1 MGVWVGGLA
10 VRGVPFGPLREGQGR
25 WAGGALA
32 QPATAHSHLPPN
44 LLRHSQIGV
53 ALYLWL
59 GLDEPVYAAVLAGL
73 ILPQVYAQIA
83 FFLPDTVKNDVAY
96 QASGCGG
103 VLGERG

>member
-1 MGVWVGGLA
+1 MGLQSLPVA
-10 VRGVPFGPLREGQGR
+10 FGIGQGR

-83 FFLPDTVKNDVAY
+83 FFLPDPVKNDVAY